1 MMVRIAIIGSLLVI
15 LTGAAVVAVIF
26 MNRADRGPEPDQVA
40 AVTAPSARPP
50 APTAPALPLPDPPQV
65 IPLPPE
71 PVFREP
77 PDPVAPVS
85 RYTSPPPLAEP
96 APPVPRRKP
105 PPPMAVEPVISA
117 PSPPPPRVA
126 RPAQPVAPVQQPEA
140 PIARTDPVPS
150 DRADRD
156 LSTSGAAIEQPAP
169 TGAYQ
174 PWTPAP
180 DAAGPAKT
188 DPPPPY
194 RPDSPAETAALP
206 PPEPV
211 SPTMPAAPAP
221 SYRPDPP
228 AETEA
233 LPPPEPV
240 GSRQSFTP
248 VEPSRI
254 DDPSGTST
262 VTRYQPW
269 TSPRESTIAE
279 KPVPLATPEPAS
291 PAVSVALPPPQPDD
305 PPALP
310 AAPAPETASPIIT
323 AALPPLAPEPSE
335 PVVSVAPRQ
344 PPPAADTSDTRQASR
359 YESWT
364 PSGTPSGAGVRDD
377 TQKPR
382 TPGKDLLASINPTLE
397 RVPCAVLTASVEGG
411 TVKLW
416 GAVRNRPDL
425 QQVKSTLMNMRD
437 VTGVRTT
444 VRQMSRAQCELVNL
458 FSPYISANRR
468 LDQRI
473 SVKARTPEA
482 QYEEYDNLVLD
493 LGSPGRD
500 GYVYV
505 DYYALDG
512 SVVHLIPSSALP
524 TNRMRA
530 GSARRL
536 GDRPANGEWMIGKPL
551 GLEMIVALSSTT
563 PLFTARREEVESAE
577 IYLLDLQNSLK
588 RVPDNSAG
596 AVVADIVFIK
606 TVPIR

>member
-1 MMVRIAIIGSLLVI
+1 MMVRIAIIGSLLVM

-26 MNRADRGPEPDQVA
+26 MNRPDRGPEPDQTVA
-40 AVTAPSARPP
+40 VP
-50 APTAPALPLPDPPQV
+50 APGARQPARTAPALPLPDPPQV
-65 IPLPPE
+65 MPLPPE

-77 PDPVAPVS
+77 PGPVAPVA
-85 RYTSPPPLAEP
+85 RVTPPPPLAQP

-126 RPAQPVAPVQQPEA
+126 RPVQPEPPVQQPEA
-140 PIARTDPVPS
+140 AIARTDPVP
-150 DRADRD
+150 ADRTD
-156 LSTSGAAIEQPAP
+156 RDPSRSGAAIEPPVP

-174 PWTPAP
+174 PWTPAA
-180 DAAGPAKT
+180 DAPGPAKT

-211 SPTMPAAPAP
+211 
-221 SYRPDPP
+221 
-228 AETEA
+228 
-233 LPPPEPV
+233 
-240 GSRQSFTP
+240 GSRPSVPP
-248 VEPSRI
+248 VEASRV
-254 DDPSGTST
+254 DEPSGTPEVS
-262 VTRYQPW
+262 RYQPW
-269 TSPRESTIAE
+269 TPPPESTSAE
-279 KPVPLATPEPAS
+279 KSAPLATPEPAS
-291 PAVSVALPPPQPDD
+291 PAVTAALPPPQPDG
-305 PPALP
+305 PPAALP
-310 AAPAPETASPIIT
+310 AAPAPEPASPVVT
-323 AALPPLAPEPSE
+323 AAIPPPAPEPPD

-344 PPPAADTSDTRQASR
+344 PPPVGDTSGTRQASR

-364 PSGTPSGAGVRDD
+364 PPGGGVQDD
-377 TQKPR
+377 AQKPR
-382 TPGKDLLASINPTLE
+382 TPGRDLLASINPTLA

-437 VTGVRTT
+437 VTGVRAT
-444 VRQMSRAQCELVNL
+444 VRQMSRVQCELVNL
-458 FSPYISANRR
+458 FSPYISANRK
-468 LDQRI
+468 LEQRI
-473 SVKARTPEA
+473 SVRARTPEA
-482 QYEEYDNLVLD
+482 EYEEYDNLVLD

-512 SVVHLIPSSALP
+512 SVVHLIPSRALP
-524 TNRMRA
+524 ANRMRA

-536 GDRPANGEWMIGKPL
+536 GDRPANGEWVIGKPL

-563 PLFTARREEVESAE
+563 PLFTVRREEVESAE
-577 IYLLDLQNSLK
+577 IYLLDLQTSLK
-588 RVPDNSAG
+588 RADDSAG